1 MIFSWPPASM
11 PGVIRRSTRFT
22 PNSTQR
28 STSPG
33 SSITTSHASCS
44 AANRSSS
51 SDLLFPCTTHD
62 DGGIPAASAYFISPS
77 VETSAPM
84 PSSHRIFMIGTFG
97 NALVPYTTVPSP
109 APRRHARAAFAD
121 RLLAVHDERRPVLLR
136 ELDRRAAADPEDAV
150 ADLGRVRE
158 QREQGAR
165 MAHVVKLLS

>member
-1 MIFSWPPASM
+1 METRASPARPSRARRITSTASSGRTPNFDPRCPVMIFSWPPASM
-11 PGVIRRSTRFT
+11 PGVIRSSTRFT

-97 NALVPYTTVPSP
+97 NAFVP
-109 APRRHARAAFAD
+109 
-121 RLLAVHDERRPVLLR
+121 
-136 ELDRRAAADPEDAV
+136 
-150 ADLGRVRE
+150 
-158 QREQGAR
+158 
-165 MAHVVKLLS
+165 